1 MSEIEMADVFA
12 AGRRGEGGRLYTYR
26 VRGLGRSGV
35 VLWLGGRGDDPDRV
49 LTLPATDHRWVP
61 VFVTVRQAR
70 LYVSRR
76 GRRLAASGTE
86 TLELARV
93 QHWLEAPKRRR
104 IPAGAVLDAWNFF
117 EDLARGLG
125 EAHRLPE
132 QGAVHNSAYDK
143 LFGGD
148 CSAWTPDEQRAVLE
162 LLTAGVELWNSC
174 PAVVKPLLR
183 PRVWACPADH
193 AGRPV
198 GAESL

>member
-26 VRGLGRSGV
+26 LRGLGRSGV
-35 VLWLGGRGDDPDRV
+35 VVWIGGRGDAPDRV
-49 LTLPATDHRWVP
+49 LTLPATDHRRVP
-61 VFVTVRQAR
+61 VFVTGRQAR

-86 TLELARV
+86 TLELVRV
-93 QHWLEAPKRRR
+93 QHWLKAPKRRR

-125 EAHRLPE
+125 EAHRLPQ
-132 QGAVHNSAYDK
+132 QGAVHNSAYEK
-143 LFGGD
+143 LFGGE
-148 CSAWTPDEQRAVLE
+148 CSAWTPDELRVVLE

-174 PAVVKPLLR
+174 PVVVKPLLR
-183 PRVWACPADH
+183 PRV
-193 AGRPV
+193 
-198 GAESL
+198 